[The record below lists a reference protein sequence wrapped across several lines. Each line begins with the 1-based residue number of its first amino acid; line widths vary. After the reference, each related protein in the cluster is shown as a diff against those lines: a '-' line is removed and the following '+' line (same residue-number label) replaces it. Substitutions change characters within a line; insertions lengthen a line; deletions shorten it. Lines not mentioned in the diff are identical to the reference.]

1 MRKKILGATLLILLL
16 TGCCNINSLNYESI
30 IEESMKEKNKPNV
43 AVRGYNIFLP
53 RGMSIADSSEDNIKI
68 TSNKD
73 TYYLYIDT
81 VGYYNKEEN
90 EQGIEADNIYKKTIN
105 VDGKTLQVSISK
117 YKTRYFLEVSYNY
130 GKIEVITS
138 NVKEA
143 LSKSII
149 ILKNTEFNDVI
160 LESLIGKSSF
170 DYNETEFNLEK
181 PSSDN
186 KEVLQFDENYGIYE
200 DILNELPDEDK
211 IKVEKA
217 E

>member
-1 MRKKILGATLLILLL
+1 MRKKILVATLLILLL

-90 EQGIEADNIYKKTIN
+90 KQGIEADNIYKKIIN

>member
-1 MRKKILGATLLILLL
+1 M
-16 TGCCNINSLNYESI
+16 
-30 IEESMKEKNKPNV
+30 
-43 AVRGYNIFLP
+43 
-53 RGMSIADSSEDNIKI
+53 
-68 TSNKD
+68 
-73 TYYLYIDT
+73 
-81 VGYYNKEEN
+81 
-90 EQGIEADNIYKKTIN
+90 
-105 VDGKTLQVSISK
+105 DGKTLQVSISK

-200 DILNELPDEDK
+200 YILNELPDEDK

>member
-1 MRKKILGATLLILLL
+1 MRFP
-16 TGCCNINSLNYESI
+16 
-30 IEESMKEKNKPNV
+30 EESVSFQSEGINCLGSPSTPETSSTDIWFTESTYPWYV
-43 AVRGYNIFLP
+43 IF
-53 RGMSIADSSEDNIKI
+53 
-68 TSNKD
+68 
-73 TYYLYIDT
+73 
-81 VGYYNKEEN
+81 VEN
-90 EQGIEADNIYKKTIN
+90 
-105 VDGKTLQVSISK
+105 
-117 YKTRYFLEVSYNY
+117 
-130 GKIEVITS
+130 
-138 NVKEA
+138 
-143 LSKSII
+143 SII

>member
-1 MRKKILGATLLILLL
+1 MYQQDLYARNDFHVFSIF
-16 TGCCNINSLNYESI
+16 SLF
-30 IEESMKEKNKPNV
+30 V
-43 AVRGYNIFLP
+43 
-53 RGMSIADSSEDNIKI
+53 
-68 TSNKD
+68 
-73 TYYLYIDT
+73 
-81 VGYYNKEEN
+81 
-90 EQGIEADNIYKKTIN
+90 
-105 VDGKTLQVSISK
+105 
-117 YKTRYFLEVSYNY
+117 
-130 GKIEVITS
+130 
-138 NVKEA
+138 
-143 LSKSII
+143 II

>member
-105 VDGKTLQVSISK
+105 VDVKILQVSISK